1 MSCVTLGKPL
11 NLSEFSCLILP
22 DGSHSPLAIYG
33 PEELGDFNK
42 VMDSNEL

>member
-22 DGSHSPLAIYG
+22 DGSHSPWPSTVQRSWEI
-33 PEELGDFNK
+33 
-42 VMDSNEL
+42 SIR